1 MGVLKGVLDE
11 ERGRLKLVEK
21 GYLREIAKLPEGSI
35 QIKKIKEHDYPYRV
49 LSKKGKIRCEYL
61 GKLPE
66 AELKELKDKVALRKK
81 YKSLLK
87 DARSNQKMIERALR
101 GKR

>member
-1 MGVLKGVLDE
+1 MGVLRGVLEE
-11 ERGRLKLVEK
+11 ERERLKRVEK
-21 GYLREIAKLPEGSI
+21 GYLREIARLPEGSI
-35 QIKKIKEHDYPYRV
+35 QIKKIKEHDYPYRI
-49 LSKKGKIRCEYL
+49 LSKKGEIRYEYL

-66 AELKELKDKVALRKK
+66 VELKELKDKVALRKQ

-101 GKR
+101 GKK